1 MNTLP
6 RAIEGLLR
14 RGAPVVETTKG
25 TANYGERGT
34 VIAFPAGLRVA
45 WASSMITSITHG
57 SDLDLDD
64 PAGRDIV
71 LRWAQDVHEL
81 DLDRLRDDPERL
93 RAAALVLAD
102 HPEAPAAIRAAWIAW
117 RALDK
122 KWRTE
127 WYNGTRALLSG
138 DRLGFDL
145 AAHHL
150 HLSRPWK
157 SAPEGWP
164 DRIEAAL
171 AAMPERS

>member
-1 MNTLP
+1 MSDDVL
-6 RAIEGLLR
+6 
-14 RGAPVVETTKG
+14 
-25 TANYGERGT
+25 
-34 VIAFPAGLRVA
+34 
-45 WASSMITSITHG
+45 
-57 SDLDLDD
+57 SDLL
-64 PAGRDIV
+64 PYDIV
-71 LRWAQDVHEL
+71 KDDVV
-81 DLDRLRDDPERL
+81 D
-93 RAAALVLAD
+93 LAD
-102 HPEAPAAIRAAWIAW
+102 RAGETVSLRCF